1 MMANK
6 KTTKSTKTTKKVVKK
21 ENVVVAHT
29 EWQNVGMLA
38 QLILSLSVLFFGGLC
53 IFNNDFLIAV
63 EKLLG
68 LTIITMAYNNHFT
81 YKRTLD
87 NEYIIDCN
95 LSNTNQ
101 KAASYN
107 GYTCIYPNEVKDITI
122 LNPYEARIY
131 KKEK

>member
-38 QLILSLSVLFFGGLC
+38 QLILSVSVLFFGGLC

-81 YKRTLD
+81 YKR
-87 NEYIIDCN
+87 
-95 LSNTNQ
+95 
-101 KAASYN
+101 K
-107 GYTCIYPNEVKDITI
+107 GMTI
-122 LNPYEARIY
+122 VYAIFGIAIFVIACMGW
-131 KKEK
+131 